1 MPIVNYMQYCEML
14 DRAHREHFAYPA
26 INIGTIDTMNAA
38 IEGLAKAKSDGIVQV
53 SIGAGTHSSGD
64 LGDSILGSITLAEH
78 AHRAAERYDI
88 NIALHTDHCTTDH
101 IDDFLEPLIAETSR
115 RRSKGQPNLFS

>member
-1 MPIVNYMQYCEML
+1 MPIVNYTQYCEML
-14 DRAHREHFAYPA
+14 DRAHRERFAYPA
-26 INIGTIDTMNAA
+26 INISTIDTVNAA
-38 IEGLAKAKSDGIVQV
+38 IEGLAKVKSDGIVQA

-78 AHRAAERYDI
+78 AHRAAERYD
-88 NIALHTDHCTTDH
+88 CTTDH